1 MELSPQ
7 SRRSVFIALSQVAW
21 ADGRLRPSELAAL
34 RGAAKQLA
42 LLDRDSGVAGLL
54 SLGPSRLPPLEIAGL
69 PLRARALCVAGAAWA
84 ALTDEIA
91 TPTEDFALAWI
102 IEHSG
107 LDAELAGELCN
118 VAWQIRTLRPD
129 ELAWSD
135 EFGVLCDAVDAVL
148 CDHDLPFDLPSQRTP
163 TLPPSPPHFNTVRC

>member
-21 ADGRLRPSELAAL
+21 ADGRLRASELAAL
-34 RGAAKQLA
+34 RGAAQRLA
-42 LLDRDSGVAGLL
+42 ILERDSGVAGPL
-54 SLGPSRLPPLEIAGL
+54 SLGPSRLPALEIAGL

-107 LDAELAGELCN
+107 IDAELASELCN

-129 ELAWSD
+129 GLSWSE

-148 CDHDLPFDLPSQRTP
+148 VDRELPFDLPSQRKP
-163 TLPPSPPHFNTVRC
+163 ARFDPRPQEGRPS